1 MTLVSDGGPVVVA
14 IGVIC
19 VRGGSSSSESELRDG
34 MELVSESESV
44 LESETREGMESVSE
58 SETREGME
66 PVSESR
72 EGVVSA
78 SETVWGS
85 RG

>member
-58 SETREGME
+58 S
-66 PVSESR
+66 R